1 METKNIL
8 IGLPVVL
15 ALLLIVAYSVVQKTA
30 QTSSGSSETSFFS
43 KKSDDSCGECSAALL
58 SDDCRSTSG
67 PVLGGVDL
75 VNYFV
80 AYKNSDGTYDETQTG
95 VAGSSTYSSTYNG
108 YLFYFSTQENKNTFD
123 ANPGSYVPKWG
134 GFCSWGVSGEY
145 CPKYTWS
152 ADCLG
157 PSGSWSAW
165 TIVDERIYFFKGT
178 TPRDTFKKDIA
189 DNVAA
194 GDERWDGWFGE
205 DSDAQFNTN
214 CYTK

>member
-8 IGLPVVL
+8 IVLPVVL
-15 ALLLIVAYSVVQKTA
+15 ALILLVAYSAVKKATDESTKFA
-30 QTSSGSSETSFFS
+30 ATSFMVS
-43 KKSDDSCGECSAALL
+43 KGDDSCGECSTALL
-58 SDDCRSTSG
+58 ADDCRSTSG
-67 PVLGGVDL
+67 PVLGGVDV

-95 VAGSSTYSSTYNG
+95 IAGSSTYSSTYNG
-108 YLFYFSTQENKNTFD
+108 YLFYFSSQSNLDTFE
-123 ANPGSYVPKWG
+123 ANPSQYVPKWG

-165 TIVDERIYFFKGT
+165 TIQDERIYFFKGT
-178 TPRDTFKKDIA
+178 VPRDTFKKDVA
-189 DNVAA
+189 NNVIA
-194 GDERWDGWFGE
+194 GDERWNDWFGDDAE
-205 DSDAQFNTN
+205 AQFNTN
-214 CYTK
+214 CYTM